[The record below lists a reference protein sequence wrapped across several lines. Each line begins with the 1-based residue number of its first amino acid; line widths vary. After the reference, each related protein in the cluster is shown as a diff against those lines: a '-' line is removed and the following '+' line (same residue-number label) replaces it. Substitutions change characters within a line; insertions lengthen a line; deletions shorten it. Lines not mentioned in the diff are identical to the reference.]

1 MAKLKFINMKTREYT
16 VITEEVSQKEIWNL
30 ITDVNSWKSWDNEVV
45 DSRIEGDFKA
55 GNTFMLHPKGAGEIK
70 VFIEEVV
77 PDSYY
82 RDVTRFP
89 FARLYDEHSYEDT
102 KDGLKITIKLTMKG
116 MLSSLWFMLVM
127 KNMAKQLP
135 NDIKKQI
142 NVIKAARIK

>member
-16 VITEEVSQKEIWNL
+16 VITEEVSQREIWSL
-30 ITDVNSWKSWDNEVV
+30 ITNVNSWKSWDNEVV

-89 FARLYDEHSYEDT
+89 FARLYDEQ
-102 KDGLKITIKLTMKG
+102 G

-142 NVIKAARIK
+142 TVIKAARIK